1 MAKFELSI
9 MHTLEMEGGWSDH
22 PDDSGKVTYRGI
34 TRKNFPNW
42 VGWTK
47 LDKWINANGTP
58 KTGKIF
64 TETEIPGLEKD
75 CKDFY
80 KQNFWIPIKGDEI
93 INQEVANDLF
103 DTSVNMGIK
112 QAVILTQRTL
122 GIAETGKMDKL
133 TLDTLNQQNS
143 YV

>member
-1 MAKFELSI
+1 MAKFELAI
-9 MHTLEMEGGWSDH
+9 GHTLKNEGGFVND
-22 PDDSGKVTYRGI
+22 PQDNGGLTYVGV

-42 VGWTK
+42 VGWSK
-47 LDKWINANGTP
+47 LDKWITANGTP

-64 TETEIPGLEKD
+64 TEAEIPGLEKD

-103 DTSVNMGIK
+103 DTSVNMGIS
-112 QAVILTQRTL
+112 QAVKLTQRTL
-122 GIAETGKMDKL
+122 GIPETGKMDI
-133 TLDTLNQQNS
+133 TTLNTLNSQNS